1 MTPPALFA
9 FDNRYARLGT
19 PHATPVL
26 PTPVS
31 APTLIVLNEALAQA
45 LGADPARLRQ
55 PDAVEV
61 FAGNRLAAGSEPVA
75 TAYAGHQF
83 GHFVPSLGDGRAILL
98 GEVIA
103 SDGRH
108 RDIQLKGAG
117 PTPYARRGDGRAAL
131 GPVLREYLVAEA
143 FAALG
148 IPTTRA
154 LAAVATGDRVFRD
167 RPLPGAILV
176 RVATSHLRVGT
187 LQYHAARGD
196 IASLKRIADEAIARH
211 VPAALESAAPY
222 RALLEHVVRAQA
234 RLVAQWLG
242 VGFLH
247 GVMNTDNCAL
257 SGETIDYGPCAFLD
271 GYDPLKVLSSID
283 RNGRYAF
290 GRQPQILSWNLAR
303 CAEALLPLLDADTDR
318 AVEIATEILDD
329 YAPAFWSAHAQVFG
343 PKLGLS
349 TWVEPD
355 RELLDGFLA
364 LLASQSVDYTRA
376 FRALGAAAAG
386 DLYPL
391 QREFSDPAPTDAWLA
406 RWQARLR
413 QEPVSEHRQFIEAHN
428 PIYIPRNHLVEAAI
442 AAAVEEGDYGPF
454 HALRAVLEDP
464 YTERAGL
471 ERYAAGPE
479 PHEVV
484 TATFCGT

>member
-1 MTPPALFA
+1 
-9 FDNRYARLGT
+9 
-19 PHATPVL
+19 
-26 PTPVS
+26 
-31 APTLIVLNEALAQA
+31 
-45 LGADPARLRQ
+45 
-55 PDAVEV
+55 
-61 FAGNRLAAGSEPVA
+61 
-75 TAYAGHQF
+75 
-83 GHFVPSLGDGRAILL
+83 VPSLGDGRAILL
-98 GEVIA
+98 GEVVA
-103 SDGRH
+103 TDGRH
-108 RDIQLKGAG
+108 RDIQLKGSG
-117 PTPYARRGDGRAAL
+117 PTPYSRRGDGRAAL

-154 LAAVATGDRVFRD
+154 LAAVATGERVFRD
-167 RPLPGAILV
+167 RPLPGAVLV

-211 VPAALESAAPY
+211 VPAAIESAAPH
-222 RALLEHVVRAQA
+222 RALLEHVVHAQA

-271 GYDPLKVLSSID
+271 AYDPLKVLSSID
-283 RNGRYAF
+283 RDGRYAF

-329 YAPAFWSAHAQVFG
+329 YAPAFWSAHAKVFG
-343 PKLGLS
+343 PKLGLT
-349 TWVEPD
+349 TWVESD
-355 RELLDGFLA
+355 RELLDEFLS
-364 LLASQSVDYTRA
+364 LLAAQSVDYTRA

-386 DLYPL
+386 DLCPL
-391 QREFSDPAPTDAWLA
+391 RREFADPSLADEWLT
-406 RWQARLR
+406 RWQARLHE
-413 QEPVSEHRQFIEAHN
+413 EPMCDRRGLIEAHN
-428 PIYIPRNHLVEAAI
+428 PVYIPRNHLVEAAI
-442 AAAVEEGDYGPF
+442 SAAVEEGDYRPF
-454 HALRAVLEDP
+454 HALRAVLEAP